1 MAMDKRAGVSF
12 TGVGGA
18 PAYTANGLSEVSALR
33 PDCLLPAGRSRGNIR
48 HTGVEKLALV

>member
-1 MAMDKRAGVSF
+1 MDKRAGVSF